1 MEGVGGEIKEE
12 RGLVGDRIMAGES
25 KGTTEVTVTSVRLIQ
40 VQSNQKLKKKENE
53 MENKDQY
60 QMSYMQILYLILH
73 DINMT

>member
-1 MEGVGGEIKEE
+1 MGTGC
-12 RGLVGDRIMAGES
+12 MAGES

>member
-1 MEGVGGEIKEE
+1 
-12 RGLVGDRIMAGES
+12 MAGES